1 MKTIT
6 SPTNP
11 FIKDLMKLYDSGER
25 KQKNKF
31 LVEGY
36 HLVNEAKQA
45 GVLDIVLISNEDDFI
60 DGVTNILVTNDIINK
75 LSKTKTPQGIM
86 GVCNIKTNQ
95 VITGSKFL
103 LLDNVSDPGN
113 LGTIIR
119 TALGFNIDSIIISP
133 DSVDIYND
141 KVIRSTQ
148 GALFKIPIIEMDII
162 SAINKLKQDNI
173 YIIGSSLNNSV
184 SLKTLNKVDKYAI
197 ILGNEAQGIT
207 AEVLSNT
214 DINVKIEINEQL
226 ESLNV
231 AIAGAILLFYLS

>member
-86 GVCNIKTNQ
+86 GVCNIKKNQ